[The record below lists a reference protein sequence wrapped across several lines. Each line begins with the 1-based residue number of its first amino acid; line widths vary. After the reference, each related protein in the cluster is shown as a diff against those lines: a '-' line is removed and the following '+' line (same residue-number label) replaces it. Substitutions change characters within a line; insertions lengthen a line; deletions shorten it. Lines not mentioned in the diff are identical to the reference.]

1 MIRTSEKDGRELK
14 ILWIWAKVNAWL
26 SVDNLLSG
34 YDANDDFIDDS
45 EAHDVHVPQEYETWH
60 GGFYVNQGK
69 LRFKMGADSAED
81 VNLITGTK
89 KRNLGLRN
97 GLKFFR

>member
-1 MIRTSEKDGRELK
+1 MDMGEGKSLIFRH
-14 ILWIWAKVNAWL
+14 IMNL
-26 SVDNLLSG
+26 SVDNLSSG

-97 GLKFFR
+97 GLT